1 MSKKRRARSAMPESA
16 EEAASMSRADLD
28 AEIERCL
35 WGYENGGSSQGRK
48 AYFKRLV
55 WYEQQREVLFGF
67 EAPRRR
73 FSRPEDA

>member
-1 MSKKRRARSAMPESA
+1 
-16 EEAASMSRADLD
+16 MSRTVLD
-28 AEIERCL
+28 TEITRCL

-55 WYEQQREVLFGF
+55 WYEEQREILFGV

-73 FSRPEDA
+73 FSKPATS